1 MELNTS
7 LKKKSPFK
15 QRSTPRIQRQRV
27 QAALAKS
34 WEILGIWT
42 AATAFNPSIFGG
54 VKSCLTTGESAKIQ
68 SQRYLARTKVQEGFQ
83 HGKSKSTVDIIGIL
97 NTVVSHCLLNTS
109 LNISYITILHD
120 HLYKSNNNLPESC
133 QQNWRS
139 SQGLDNLLAWG
150 L

>member
-97 NTVVSHCLLNTS
+97 NTVVSHCLLKTS
-109 LNISYITILHD
+109 LNITYITILHE

-133 QQNWRS
+133 QQIE
-139 SQGLDNLLAWG
+139 DLLEV
-150 L
+150 